1 MKLAKAGNSQ
11 WALPLAALTSGL
23 RHMGLSQF
31 AMRELLV
38 LEGEL
43 QRWHATA
50 PLVRA
55 RTESQSPRGRA
66 RLSTAAPIA
75 ALGGRGSFPC

>member
-43 QRWHATA
+43 QKWHATA

-55 RTESQSPRGRA
+55 GADSPNRCSYRPQWGT
-66 RLSTAAPIA
+66 SGEP
-75 ALGGRGSFPC
+75 GG